1 MPVECEPLK
10 GRVAL
15 VTGGSRGIGLGI
27 TRKLAAWGA
36 TVAVNYVDR
45 VGPARQ
51 IQAELEEK
59 GTKVTLHQ
67 ADLAEPDQIERLLED
82 VGAQHGDLNI
92 LVHNAAA
99 TKFSRLETATL
110 DQWQFVQDTNSRS
123 TWLLAKHA
131 LPWMK
136 ERPGA
141 RYITITNSTTTRII
155 PRAGLFAAAKAG
167 MEALTNYLS
176 YELAPYG
183 IVVNCVRPGLV
194 QTGVFNVR
202 PDFNHGVAH
211 EQAVTPWK
219 GSKMTTPENSADVVA
234 MLCLDEA
241 EWIAGQTITVDGGY
255 RLWGGGGGKKES
267 RLGGGLGA
275 SGGIPGTGGLPPAR
289 TGTQP
294 GLEVVGL

>member
-1 MPVECEPLK
+1 MSVESEPLK
-10 GRVAL
+10 GKVAL
-15 VTGGSRGIGLGI
+15 VTGGSRGIGAGI
-27 TRKLAAWGA
+27 TRKLAAWGC
-36 TVAVNYVDR
+36 TVAINYVDR
-45 VGPARQ
+45 EGPAQ
-51 IQAELEEK
+51 KIAAELEEK
-59 GTKVTLHQ
+59 GTKVTLHR
-67 ADLAEPDQIERLLED
+67 ADLGDPAGIEALIED
-82 VGAQHGDLNI
+82 VGARHGDLNI
-92 LVHNAAA
+92 LVHNAGA

-131 LPWMK
+131 IPFMR

-202 PDFNHGVAH
+202 PDFEHGVKH

-219 GSKMTTPENSADVVA
+219 GDKMTTVENSADVVA

-255 RLWGGGGGKKES
+255 RLWGGVGGKH
-267 RLGGGLGA
+267 
-275 SGGIPGTGGLPPAR
+275 
-289 TGTQP
+289 
-294 GLEVVGL
+294 